1 MEMTKKSMALALA
14 LVAPAAFG
22 QTSMPAA
29 HAKKAKAAVENP
41 TAAPVKILRDEIK
54 RDKGSLTAKVKAER
68 AERKQLLVQ
77 EKAELAKVAK
87 SEGTRAEKKA
97 ARQAVRAKY
106 AQLMKD
112 ARHKGS
118 YEKKN
123 LRDDITSKQGQIKKL
138 RQS

>member
-1 MEMTKKSMALALA
+1 MALALA

-29 HAKKAKAAVENP
+29 RVKKAVEAVGAPN
-41 TAAPVKILRDEIK
+41 AAPVKILRDEIK
-54 RDKGSLTAKVKAER
+54 RDKDDLTAKVKAER
-68 AERKQLLVQ
+68 AERKELLAQ
-77 EKAELAKVAK
+77 EKAELVKIGK

-97 ARQAVRAKY
+97 ARQALRAKY

-112 ARHKGS
+112 VRQKGS
-118 YEKKN
+118 YQKKN
-123 LRDDITSKQGQIKKL
+123 LREDIVSKQAQIKKL

>member
-1 MEMTKKSMALALA
+1 MALALA

-29 HAKKAKAAVENP
+29 RVKKAVEAVGAPN
-41 TAAPVKILRDEIK
+41 AAPVKILRDEIK
-54 RDKGSLTAKVKAER
+54 RDKDDLTAKVKAER
-68 AERKQLLVQ
+68 AERKELLAQ
-77 EKAELAKVAK
+77 EKAELVKIGK

-97 ARQAVRAKY
+97 ARQALRAKY

-112 ARHKGS
+112 VHQKGS
-118 YEKKN
+118 YQKKN
-123 LRDDITSKQGQIKKL
+123 LREDIASKQAQIKKL